1 MYTYLLGWSK
11 QKKYYYGVRYAK
23 DCSVS
28 DLMNKYFSS
37 SKYVKKFI
45 EENGNPDI
53 IEIRK
58 EFDNKEKA
66 MLWEHKVLR
75 RLKVISKEKWLNK
88 TDNIAIDYHGMK
100 HNTIPGML
108 ASKEKLSGKSY
119 EEIYGVEK
127 ALELK
132 KQRSENSK
140 ANWLNS
146 ELREKMKIKPKD
158 TSAYREAA
166 LKRWANKELR
176 SKICES
182 MRVPKKLKEV

>member
-1 MYTYLLGWSK
+1 MYTYLLGWSSH
-11 QKKYYYGVRYAK
+11 KKYYYGVRYAK
-23 DCSVS
+23 KCDVS
-28 DLMNKYFSS
+28 DLMRTYFTS
-37 SKYVKKFI
+37 SKYVKDFI
-45 EENGNPDI
+45 KLYGMPDI
-53 IEIRK
+53 VQIRK
-58 EFDNKEKA
+58 TFKTKEEA

-75 RLKVISKEKWLNK
+75 RMHVVANEKWINK

-119 EEIYGVEK
+119 EELYGVEK

-132 KQRSENSK
+132 KQRSEKSK
-140 ANWLNS
+140 TNWLNS

-176 SKICES
+176 AKMCES
-182 MRVPKKLKEV
+182 MKVPKKLKEV